1 VSFAAR
7 TSSGEALSLIGFD
20 GRHFR
25 FVSPRAFAPGQPLN
39 VAVELGSGFS
49 LELKSLGSVRT
60 SEAAFEVRARA
71 TTLSRHAREALLA
84 GFASSERARG

>member
-7 TSSGEALSLIGFD
+7 TSSGEALSLVAFD

-39 VAVELGSGFS
+39 VVVELASEYS
-49 LELKSLGSVRT
+49 LELKSLGSARREDGT
-60 SEAAFEVRARA
+60 FEVRARA
-71 TTLSRHAREALLA
+71 TTLSRSAREALLA
-84 GFASSERARG
+84 GFASS